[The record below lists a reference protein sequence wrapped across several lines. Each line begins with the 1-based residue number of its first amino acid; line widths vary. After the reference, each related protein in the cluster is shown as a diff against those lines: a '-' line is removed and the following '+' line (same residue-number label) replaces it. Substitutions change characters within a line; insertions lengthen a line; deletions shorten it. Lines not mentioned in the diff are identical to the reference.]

1 MPRKTDLSME
11 VKPLALTFAGAY
23 LTTRYPGFDLDD
35 PDWRALRAHVE
46 QVALLLEQVRDQL
59 NAQD

>member
-1 MPRKTDLSME
+1 ME